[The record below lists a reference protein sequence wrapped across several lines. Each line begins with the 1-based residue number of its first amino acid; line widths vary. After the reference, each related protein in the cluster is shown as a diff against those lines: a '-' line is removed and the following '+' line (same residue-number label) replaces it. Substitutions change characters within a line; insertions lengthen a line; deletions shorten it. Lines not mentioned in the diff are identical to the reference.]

1 MVLVGRYIALVPIN
15 HHHIRVTKDRETKR
29 QALLEKL
36 ADNFRKPETAPWN
49 REALRDMKRDAWPTR

>member
-1 MVLVGRYIALVPIN
+1 MPIN

-29 QALLEKL
+29 QVLLEKL
-36 ADNFRKPETAPWN
+36 ADNVRKPETAPWN